1 MSWFKADPPGE
12 HFCAGGLSELTATE
26 NVYLEMHKLQNHIVS
41 ISFLSFLLKLFK
53 CLCQGWHIHV
63 WLCVM
68 CSCGP
73 MPTAKSIWCWWR
85 MWPQVSES
93 WHSDEPQGAGL
104 YSISLFSLIGKKF
117 LTYQPLPIA
126 LLKANIFYESMWGA
140 CHDHCLL
147 IRGGFIAW
155 SDVHGEWHQELTCDG
170 HVIRIMGFHCTG
182 SMAPPSLLKY
192 IRFIRRSNVAFWT
205 DDGPRKMFFL
215 ATRFHD
221 VTSRQRRLKDHTIT
235 NDAHLH
241 CTHEVPGSDSD
252 VLSQWNIIPSDAG
265 SDAPSE
271 WFIVM
276 QNDTPGTECHGDAVS
291 QCSSSAQAWLDGD
304 DGDIDSYAHASSG
317 LQWLEGGLHFV
328 PDMTIEWLEH
338 GGPSCRLPRLM

>member
-1 MSWFKADPPGE
+1 MHGFPQLSAQVIQVPFPRMAHSRLAVCHVLLWTHANRQEHMVLVEDMASGE
-12 HFCAGGLSELTATE
+12 R
-26 NVYLEMHKLQNHIVS
+26 KLAFRRTTRHRV
-41 ISFLSFLLKLFK
+41 
-53 CLCQGWHIHV
+53 
-63 WLCVM
+63 
-68 CSCGP
+68 
-73 MPTAKSIWCWWR
+73 
-85 MWPQVSES
+85 
-93 WHSDEPQGAGL
+93 L
-104 YSISLFSLIGKKF
+104 YSISLFSLVGKKV
-117 LTYQPLPIA
+117 LTYQTS
-126 LLKANIFYESMWGA
+126 SMNVGGGA

-170 HVIRIMGFHCTG
+170 HVIRIMDFHCTG

-215 ATRFHD
+215 ATRLHE

-235 NDAHLH
+235 TDAHLH

-271 WFIVM
+271 WFFVT
-276 QNDTPGTECHGDAVS
+276 QNEAPVTESHGDAVS
-291 QCSSSAQAWLDGD
+291 QCSSSARAWLDGD

-317 LQWLEGGLHFV
+317 LQWLEDGLHFV

-338 GGPSCRLPRLM
+338 GGPSSRLPRLT